1 MNKKRSRNQRPTVGL
16 FISDLENAYT
26 YNLYMGAMDA
36 AKRSDTNLVIFPGKS
51 PKAPYEFDYQFNAI
65 YELPSPD
72 NIDALILAT
81 GTITNFL
88 SNEEFEAFYKRY
100 EGIPLVSISIPLSG
114 ISSVL
119 IDNKVGLKKAFS
131 HLIKDHG
138 LRRIAFIRGP
148 ESNIEAQERYLV
160 YKEALKENDIE
171 FDPALVCEGDFSF
184 YSASKAINELLEER
198 KVRFDAVSAAND
210 EMALSVM
217 QKLQNRGF
225 RIPADVAILG
235 FDNVESAKFSTPSL
249 TTVSQPIYEQAQKA
263 FQIALDMIHGHSTV
277 NHTLETQLVIRES
290 CGCMSQ
296 LVKAI
301 DLHSFRKKKRSVCND
316 AEIRRKYSFEDRSFI
331 NDKMPEL
338 LNELYELSAAFPGM
352 EKKCNSLKNRFVE
365 MLSSEHVEEDD
376 ILMFQSLVTDLR
388 HNLLYMT
395 DDPEMVVRL
404 EDFFHQARVIFM
416 ESALKLNAKKSA
428 LHQKDF
434 RGLRV
439 ILNLLLSNVYNRN
452 KTLKTIIPQLKSM
465 GISSC
470 YIYLYE
476 NSYVHGRAKPWK
488 FPRTIKLAMS
498 YGHPILPEKLL
509 KTAAIATKNIL
520 KKELFTA
527 DKRYTA
533 VVLPLFYMEEQLGFL
548 VTEIDFIDSLLFE
561 SLVVEISCAL
571 KLMYLMK
578 SRRDIEEKLRNAL
591 IELEEYNQQLNDISQ
606 TDELT
611 GLLNRRGF
619 LNYSRHDLN
628 VSRRM
633 ERDGLLFFADLDG
646 LKKINDTYGHE
657 EGDNAIKA
665 VAVILRKTF
674 REVDILSR
682 IGGDEFTIFTINTS
696 MGMTSDFRKRIYD
709 LLDEYNRTSGKP
721 YKVSISI
728 GAVPFSA
735 KGTENI
741 ESLLNRADKMLY
753 EQKRLKKMK
762 QKNAR
767 KQ

>member
-1 MNKKRSRNQRPTVGL
+1 MNKKRSRNQRSTVGL

-36 AKRSDTNLVIFPGKS
+36 AKRSDTNLIIFPGKS

-65 YELPSPD
+65 YELPSAD

-88 SNEEFEAFYKRY
+88 SHEEFEAFYKRY

-217 QKLQNRGF
+217 QTLQNRGF
-225 RIPADVAILG
+225 RIPADVAIIG

-263 FQIALDMIHGHSTV
+263 FQIALDMINGHSTV

-301 DLHSFRKKKRSVCND
+301 DLHSFRKKKRSVCSD
-316 AEIRRKYSFEDRSFI
+316 AEMHRKYSFEDRPFI

-338 LNELYELSAAFPGM
+338 LSELYELSAVFPGM
-352 EKKCNSLKNRFVE
+352 EKKCNSLKSRFVE

-376 ILMFQSLVTDLR
+376 ILTFQSLVTDLR

-395 DDPEMVVRL
+395 DDPEKVVRL

-428 LHQKDF
+428 IHQKDF

-498 YGHPILPEKLL
+498 YGHPVLPEKLL

-578 SRRDIEEKLRNAL
+578 SRQEIEEKLRNAL

-696 MGMTSDFRKRIYD
+696 MGMTSDFQKRIYD
-709 LLDEYNRTSGKP
+709 LLGEYNRTSGKP

-741 ESLLNRADKMLY
+741 ETLLNNADMMLY

-762 QKNAR
+762 QKNAH